1 MRVLSLVILVF
12 SGLATMRSSAQSG
25 SGPIYFTY
33 FDAKTG
39 STAGKMDCSLGFFVP
54 DNAQF
59 RMTLQMKDGVTEI
72 GFSYQATSSADLI
85 VTAQPPKTES
95 VTVSMT
101 WPNTGDRETVVA
113 HGFLL
118 PSAGAVDE
126 TFRADA
132 VDAGLLY
139 QLANS
144 GSNVSIRFSG
154 SRGDFNTTLPQKGL
168 NGLQR
173 FTTKCL

>member
-1 MRVLSLVILVF
+1 MRVLLLVILVS
-12 SGLATMRSSAQSG
+12 SGLATVRASAESG
-25 SGPIYFTY
+25 NSPIYFTY

-39 STAGKMDCSLGFFVP
+39 PNSGKKDCSLGFFVP
-54 DNAQF
+54 DNAQL

-72 GFSYQATSSADLI
+72 GFSYQATRSADLI
-85 VTAQPPKTES
+85 VAAQPPKTEN

-113 HGFLL
+113 HAFLL
-118 PSAGAVDE
+118 PTAGAVDQ
-126 TFRADA
+126 TFRTDA

-144 GSNVSIRFSG
+144 GSNISIRFSG
-154 SRGDFNTTLPQKGL
+154 SRGDYSTTLPQEGL
-168 NGLQR
+168 NGLQK
-173 FTTKCL
+173 FTAKCL

>member
-1 MRVLSLVILVF
+1 MRVLLLVILVS
-12 SGLATMRSSAQSG
+12 SGVATMRASAQSDNN
-25 SGPIYFTY
+25 PVYFTY
-33 FDAKTG
+33 FDAKTDAV
-39 STAGKMDCSLGFFVP
+39 SGKMDCDLGFLVP
-54 DNAQF
+54 DDAQL
-59 RMTLQMKDGVTEI
+59 RMTLHMKDGVTEI
-72 GFSYQATSSADLI
+72 GFSYQATRSADLI

-101 WPNTGDRETVVA
+101 WPNSGDRATVVA

-118 PSAGAVDE
+118 PTAGAVDE
-126 TFRADA
+126 TFRSDA

-154 SRGDFNTTLPQKGL
+154 SRGDFDAALPQKGL

-173 FTTKCL
+173 FTSKCL